1 MLQEDEGLEMA
12 IGLINVKMTAN
23 PDRGAFTVAM
33 AVMV

>member
-12 IGLINVKMTAN
+12 TGLINVKMTAN
-23 PDRGAFTVAM
+23 PDRGAFIVVV